1 MIVFLNYYQGKL
13 LVAKSYLFILFSV
26 LCFSVFADVD
36 MSANSTPLQS
46 KWKSVDHEF
55 RLELVQVK
63 ADYVRAVFLARGL
76 PADVV
81 EKVSQ
86 YCVFGNIIRNQSNAQ
101 IVARLSDWRAVTRD
115 GVKHKLKLKSAWTK
129 EWRKKGIAFRWLIL
143 SEDQSF
149 DAGDWIQGFS
159 TIALKPGQQF
169 DLHYSWKL
177 QGKTYSN
184 KIKGV
189 TCASASKS

>member
-1 MIVFLNYYQGKL
+1 MSKFILLVFL
-13 LVAKSYLFILFSV
+13 SV
-26 LCFSVFADVD
+26 LYVPTIADTNQNK
-36 MSANSTPLQS
+36 SPALQQS
-46 KWKSVDHEF
+46 KWKTVSHGF
-55 RLELVQVK
+55 SLEMVQVK

-81 EKVSQ
+81 EKISQ

-129 EWRKKGIAFRWLIL
+129 EWSKKGIAFRWLIL

-159 TIALKPGQQF
+159 TVALKPGQQF

-184 KIKGV
+184 KFKGV
-189 TCASASKS
+189 TCAPASKS